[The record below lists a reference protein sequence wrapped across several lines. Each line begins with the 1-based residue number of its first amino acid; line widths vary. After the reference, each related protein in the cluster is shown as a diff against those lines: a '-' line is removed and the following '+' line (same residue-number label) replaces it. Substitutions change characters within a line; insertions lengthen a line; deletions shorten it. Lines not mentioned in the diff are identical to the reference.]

1 MPDAPRPPRRRINL
15 FQLLPPAARAVLA
28 LLVIAAVS
36 ALAWWTG
43 RNDPVPA
50 WIETRL
56 VPLLGWAW
64 LALAGV
70 AIASWW
76 LQWLRRRKAR
86 DEAARRPP
94 P

>member
-1 MPDAPRPPRRRINL
+1 MDRTPRIRIDLRRRL
-15 FQLLPPAARAVLA
+15 SPPAATLLA
-28 LLVIAAVS
+28 LVVIAAVS

>member
-1 MPDAPRPPRRRINL
+1 MDRTPRIRIDLRRRL
-15 FQLLPPAARAVLA
+15 SPPVATLLA
-28 LLVIAAVS
+28 LVVLAAVS

-86 DEAARRPP
+86 DDAARRPP